1 MTASHLLWSAA
12 RKYWPA
18 FVAGFVLLLA
28 TNGLVLWIP
37 WLLRGAID
45 GLEADRPIGVIA
57 RYALAIVGVA
67 LLQAVVRTI
76 SRLTILGNSRKICYD
91 IRKKYFGH
99 LLLLGASFYDTH
111 RTGDIMSRGVN
122 DLRQIQ
128 GFFGPG
134 VMNVANTAII
144 YTLTVVLLLRIDVR
158 LTLTAL
164 GIYPV
169 LFLVVNRLNRSI
181 YARSMAVQE
190 QLATISSRA
199 QENISGIQQ
208 VKTYAQEEREIAA
221 FSAECDIY
229 RKRNLAM
236 AATRGTM
243 ISLIGVVAG
252 AGTLVVLFLGGR
264 AVIAGRITL
273 GDFIAF
279 NAYLGLLVWPTIA
292 LGWILNTFQRGL
304 GAAERLQEILRL
316 QPEIENVEEVTP
328 STTPMRG
335 EIEIRDLT
343 FRHPADDGS
352 RPPALRDINLKIPA
366 GSRVAIVGPVG
377 AGKSTLANVL
387 ARVYPVER
395 RHVFV
400 DGIEINDVPLGRW
413 RRAVG
418 YVPQEA
424 FLFSRSLQANV
435 TFGRPAASADEIA
448 RAIRISQ
455 LEGDLAAFPDGLQ
468 TLVGERG
475 FTLSGG
481 QRQRATLARAV
492 LADPVLLILDD
503 SLSSLDAD
511 TERSVLAQLDQ
522 WMVDRTTILITHR
535 LTSLVNMD
543 RIVVLDE
550 GRIVED
556 GTHAE
561 LVASDGLYRQL
572 FDREQ
577 LQQRLDHS

>member
-1 MTASHLLWSAA
+1 M
-12 RKYWPA
+12 
-18 FVAGFVLLLA
+18 
-28 TNGLVLWIP
+28 
-37 WLLRGAID
+37 RGAID
-45 GLEADRPIGVIA
+45 GLEAGRPISVTV
-57 RYALAIVGVA
+57 RYALAIIGVA
-67 LLQAVVRTI
+67 CLQAVVRTV
-76 SRLTILGNSRKICYD
+76 SRLAILGNSRKICYD
-91 IRKKYFGH
+91 IRKKYFSH
-99 LLLLGASFYDTH
+99 LLVMGASFYDTH
-111 RTGDIMSRGVN
+111 RIGDIMSRGVN
-122 DLRQIQ
+122 DIRQIQ

-134 VMNVANTAII
+134 AMNVANTAII
-144 YTLTVVLLLRIDVR
+144 YTATVVLLLRIDLR
-158 LTLTAL
+158 LTLIAM
-164 GIYPV
+164 GIYPI
-169 LFLVVNRLNRSI
+169 LLLVVNRLNRSI

-208 VKTYAQEEREIAA
+208 VKTYAQEEREIEA
-221 FSAECDIY
+221 FAAECDVY
-229 RKRNLAM
+229 RERNLAM

-252 AGTLVVLFLGGR
+252 AGTLVVLFLGGQ
-264 AVIAGRITL
+264 AVIVGRITL

-304 GAAERLQEILRL
+304 GAAERLLEILRL
-316 QPEIENVEEVTP
+316 QPEIEDVAEQSP
-328 STTPMRG
+328 SSPPMRG
-335 EIEIRDLT
+335 AIEIRNLT
-343 FRHPADDGS
+343 FRHPSDDGS
-352 RPPALRDINLKIPA
+352 RAPALREIDLKIPA

-387 ARVYPVER
+387 ARVYPVAR
-395 RHVFV
+395 QQVFV

-424 FLFSRSLQANV
+424 FLFSRSLHDNI
-435 TFGRPAASADEIA
+435 TFGRPAASAKEVD
-448 RAIRISQ
+448 RAIRVSQ
-455 LEGDLAAFPDGLQ
+455 LEGDLSAFPGGLE
-468 TLVGERG
+468 TPVGERG

-511 TERSVLAQLDQ
+511 TERSVLAQLDE

-535 LTSLVNMD
+535 LTSLVGMD

-556 GTHAE
+556 GPHAE
-561 LVASDGLYRQL
+561 LVAADGLYRQL

-577 LQQRLDHS
+577 LQQRLDQQ